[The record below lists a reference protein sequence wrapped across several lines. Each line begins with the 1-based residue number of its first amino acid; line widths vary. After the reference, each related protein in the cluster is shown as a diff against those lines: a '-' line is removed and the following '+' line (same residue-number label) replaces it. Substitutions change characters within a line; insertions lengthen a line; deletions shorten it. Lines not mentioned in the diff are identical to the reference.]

1 MFLSVEFYVSYIMY
15 VPAVLIS
22 FSVVVEVFVASKCM
36 VSTTYTNA
44 GRQTYVCSLTQ
55 SDCNFVDSLDYIALQ
70 GRLNSVAGYGVQNLR
85 LWQEESV
92 RFPNAGGYAPSPNDT
107 PSLHFGPLMKYTSFR
122 TLELICLSCG
132 VDGLELVTQLVEL
145 HINWG
150 VKHTEKSFQD
160 LT

>member
-1 MFLSVEFYVSYIMY
+1 MCQQFLLVSVWSWRCSLLVNVWL
-15 VPAVLIS
+15 VPLTRMQDGRHMCVL
-22 FSVVVEVFVASKCM
+22 
-36 VSTTYTNA
+36 
-44 GRQTYVCSLTQ
+44 LTQ

-132 VDGLELVTQLVEL
+132 VHGLELVTQLVEL